1 MPDKKLSQAQIEE
14 IKALKKQIE
23 AEGGKFVYSHIAKQY
38 GVTVP
43 TIRRNIEPNEN
54 DKKPRQ
60 PSYSPIAAKKQREKT
75 RAYQFRCYKSVEDD
89 KLIIEKLDSI
99 ENKQQYIKKLI
110 LQDILSVD
118 K

>member
-1 MPDKKLSQAQIEE
+1 MPDKKLSQEQIEE

-23 AEGGKFVYSHIAKQY
+23 TEGGKFVYSHIAKQY
-38 GVTVP
+38 GVSVP

-60 PSYSPIAAKKQREKT
+60 PSIYNPIVGQRQREKA
-75 RAYQFRCYKSVEDD
+75 RAYQFRCYKSEEDD

-99 ENKQQYIKKLI
+99 KNKQQYIKKLI
-110 LQDILSVD
+110 LQDILS